1 MIGVTVHHDGVDISQ
16 FGKAVHAAS
25 VNLASVHEGDAL
37 MGSGDHSCFGLGHLG
52 KVGRKAAAG
61 NKSARA
67 HDGKIGVDH
76 LESLH
81 GKWAVQIAMTFAQ
94 CPAQHDDIDRGH
106 ALVNII
112 GDGNV
117 GRDNGDAVALIK
129 EPDELE
135 RRGARVDEQG
145 VTVIDEF
152 NGALCDG
159 LFGGD
164 VDIDAAILRGNSQ
177 TLVERY
183 GATMRAAQLAC
194 FGERVQVGA
203 GGDGGHAKGLGDF
216 CYLHRGVVLEHFHDG
231 GAAFVGKSTVGSL
244 GHVCSILG

>member
-1 MIGVTVHHDGVDISQ
+1 
-16 FGKAVHAAS
+16 
-25 VNLASVHEGDAL
+25 
-37 MGSGDHSCFGLGHLG
+37 MGCGDHSRFGLGHLG

-61 NKSARA
+61 DKGAGA
-67 HDGKIGVDH
+67 HDGQIGMDH
-76 LESLH
+76 LERLH
-81 GKWAVQIAMTFAQ
+81 SERSVQITMAFAQ
-94 CPAQHDDIDRGH
+94 RPAQHDDIDRGH
-106 ALVNII
+106 ALVDII

-117 GRDNGDAVALIK
+117 GRDNGDAVALIE

-135 RRGARVDEQG
+135 RRGARVDEQRIA
-145 VTVIDEF
+145 VIDELD
-152 NGALCDG
+152 GALRDG
-159 LFGGD
+159 LLGGD

-203 GGDGGHAKGLGDF
+203 GGNGGHAKSLGDF
-216 CYLHRGVVLEHFHDG
+216 CYLHRGIMLEHFHNG
-231 GAAFVGKSTVGSL
+231 GTAFVGKSTVGSL